1 MPVLHEPDSQSRPDP
16 AAPHDD
22 DVHSTNATRPLPP
35 KTILLHQGP
44 LSCLG
49 GNRADG
55 GEFRADRCRQPGL
68 CTDSRLPAPL
78 EESGSRR
85 FVPEA
90 LPSPDNVVLPET
102 LRYRLKNALL
112 GPPLATERQ
121 AVERLGKLAGLG
133 VLAPD
138 MISSSAYGTEQMLTQ
153 LVPWFGL
160 AAFSLVVP
168 VTFVI

>member
-1 MPVLHEPDSQSRPDP
+1 MQEAGRSAEQPVGDEG
-16 AAPHDD
+16 
-22 DVHSTNATRPLPP
+22 TT
-35 KTILLHQGP
+35 G
-44 LSCLG
+44 
-49 GNRADG
+49 
-55 GEFRADRCRQPGL
+55 
-68 CTDSRLPAPL
+68 TDSAEPL
-78 EESGSRR
+78 EIPESRR

-90 LPSPDNVVLPET
+90 IPSPDGVALPET

-112 GPPLATERQ
+112 GPPLSTERQ
-121 AVERLGKLAGLG
+121 ATERLGKLAGLG

-168 VTFVI
+168 VTLIILGVLLFVTLSYLEVIKAYT